1 MSELGTVTMEGVK
14 LIFRNFRGEEG
25 QWNKPGDR
33 NFCVLLDPKIARTLI
48 EDGWNVKFLKPR
60 DEEEEENPQAYLP
73 VEVAYDRGRPPK
85 IFLITAN
92 GTKMRELEEREVS
105 DLDWIMQDQIQNVDM
120 MVRPYDWS
128 QPSGKSGTKA
138 YLQSMYMAIEEDKLA
153 QKYSELERQ

>member
-1 MSELGTVTMEGVK
+1 MSELGVVTMEGVRI
-14 LIFRNFRGEEG
+14 IFRNFRGEEG

-33 NFCVLLDPKIARTLI
+33 NFCVLLEPRVATDLI
-48 EDGWNVKFLKPR
+48 NDGWNVKYLKPR
-60 DEEEEENPQAYLP
+60 DEEEEQNPQAYLP

-85 IFLITAN
+85 IFLITAG
-92 GTKMRELEEREVS
+92 GTKMRELHEDEVG
-105 DLDWIMQDQIQNVDM
+105 DLDWILVDQILNIDM

-138 YLQSMYMAIEEDKLA
+138 YLQSMYMTIEEDQLA